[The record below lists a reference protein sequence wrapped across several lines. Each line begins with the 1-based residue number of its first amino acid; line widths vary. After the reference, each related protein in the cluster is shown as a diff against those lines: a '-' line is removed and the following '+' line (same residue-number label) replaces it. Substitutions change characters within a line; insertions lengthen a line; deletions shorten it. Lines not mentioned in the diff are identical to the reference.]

1 MMTRIVFTMI
11 LFSSGFYLED
21 HCHGVVE
28 DESCNFE
35 NFLKNMLFH
44 KTLLLS
50 TSQAFFS
57 PSVHRNTFSRHSIQN
72 TFHGTPVEI
81 FFSAQ
86 HSKYFSP
93 PVAAVVSEPSA
104 RSHTAAASG
113 DKKDYKIKDGDGEDN
128 DDGDDDD
135 DDSDDSDMIIIIQ
148 TSSSSGG
155 EAGRARPTRGCRAEL
170 ARLVII
176 VVVVVEVVVG
186 VVVVVIIILAI

>member
-113 DKKDYKIKDGDGEDN
+113 DKKDYKDGDGEDN

-176 VVVVVEVVVG
+176 VVVVVVEVVVG